1 MAFSWVPYYK
11 ELAQKLIQYRD
22 KRKELLDII
31 RGIDREYID
40 FLQKDNDGTKIT
52 DIQPFAIYSIFNRL
66 TIIKKKQHIL
76 EYLKQ
81 AFGLESEVPNDF
93 DGIPS
98 VNPENSFWG
107 MPWENEATKEVN
119 ENWDLFEIANQDN
132 FNENEFC
139 KCFDKVLKQPGA
151 KWNIT
156 HALFRMRVIIKSC
169 G

>member
-66 TIIKKKQHIL
+66 TIIKKNNTFL
-76 EYLKQ
+76 
-81 AFGLESEVPNDF
+81 N
-93 DGIPS
+93 
-98 VNPENSFWG
+98 
-107 MPWENEATKEVN
+107 T
-119 ENWDLFEIANQDN
+119 
-132 FNENEFC
+132 
-139 KCFDKVLKQPGA
+139 
-151 KWNIT
+151 
-156 HALFRMRVIIKSC
+156 
-169 G
+169 

>member
-66 TIIKKKQHIL
+66 TIIKKN
-76 EYLKQ
+76 Y
-81 AFGLESEVPNDF
+81 
-93 DGIPS
+93 
-98 VNPENSFWG
+98 
-107 MPWENEATKEVN
+107 
-119 ENWDLFEIANQDN
+119 
-132 FNENEFC
+132 
-139 KCFDKVLKQPGA
+139 
-151 KWNIT
+151 
-156 HALFRMRVIIKSC
+156 
-169 G
+169 

>member
-1 MAFSWVPYYK
+1 MLFI
-11 ELAQKLIQYRD
+11 LFLIDLQ
-22 KRKELLDII
+22 LL
-31 RGIDREYID
+31 
-40 FLQKDNDGTKIT
+40 
-52 DIQPFAIYSIFNRL
+52 
-66 TIIKKKQHIL
+66 KKKQHIL

-151 KWNIT
+151 KWNIM
-156 HALFRMRVIIKSC
+156 FCPK
-169 G
+169 

>member
-66 TIIKKKQHIL
+66 TIIKKK
-76 EYLKQ
+76 
-81 AFGLESEVPNDF
+81 
-93 DGIPS
+93 
-98 VNPENSFWG
+98 
-107 MPWENEATKEVN
+107 T
-119 ENWDLFEIANQDN
+119 
-132 FNENEFC
+132 
-139 KCFDKVLKQPGA
+139 
-151 KWNIT
+151 T
-156 HALFRMRVIIKSC
+156 HS
-169 G
+169 